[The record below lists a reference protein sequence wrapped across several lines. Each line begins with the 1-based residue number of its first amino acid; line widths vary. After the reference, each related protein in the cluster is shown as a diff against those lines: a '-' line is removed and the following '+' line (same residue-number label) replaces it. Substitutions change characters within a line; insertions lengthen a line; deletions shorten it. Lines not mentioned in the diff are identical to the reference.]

1 MKIKTIIAAAL
12 ASMAIAACAQ
22 NNNSPELKA
31 LEPSKSQ
38 IDSVSYLMG
47 IQFAASAQGWGFG
60 TDFNYNEMVKGFKD
74 FFNAKGNPQSVEF
87 MDQFKIS
94 PELMN
99 QVFTDYIEKI
109 SAYKGAKGLAESE
122 AFLNANKLKDGVA
135 VTSTG
140 LQYIIE
146 EKGNGVVPKPEDT
159 VEVYYK
165 GTLLDGTVFDQTS
178 DGEPVSFPLD
188 AVIAGWTEGIQLIGE
203 GGKIRLFIPPQLGYG
218 ESGAGGMIAPNS
230 TLIFDVELLKVTPA
244 ETPEAEE

>member
-99 QVFTDYIEKI
+99 QVFTEYIDKI

-122 AFLNANKLKDGVA
+122 AFLAANKLKDGVA

-146 EKGNGVVPKPEDT
+146 EKGNGVVPKPKTQSRLITRAPSWMAPYSIRPLTESPYHSLST
-159 VEVYYK
+159 QLSQVGQKVSSLSAK
-165 GTLLDGTVFDQTS
+165 AARSVFSSLLS
-178 DGEPVSFPLD
+178 
-188 AVIAGWTEGIQLIGE
+188 W
-203 GGKIRLFIPPQLGYG
+203 
-218 ESGAGGMIAPNS
+218 
-230 TLIFDVELLKVTPA
+230 VTARPEQA
-244 ETPEAEE
+244 E